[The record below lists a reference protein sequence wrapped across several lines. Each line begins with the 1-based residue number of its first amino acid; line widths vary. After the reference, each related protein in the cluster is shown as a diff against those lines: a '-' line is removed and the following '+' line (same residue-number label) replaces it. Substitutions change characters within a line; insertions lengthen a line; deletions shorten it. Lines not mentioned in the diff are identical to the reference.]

1 MIAGLDERGGP
12 GGSCGDFAIALH
24 RHAIS
29 GQMQPIEQRG
39 QSNVLRD
46 FARFPVEK
54 DIHKAGSGSGGFWG
68 MNGRFDLTATDASDN
83 EAMLLFQ
90 TTLQFLVT
98 EVGRIQQVLAGTLT
112 SVNDGAAQ
120 IYGSVNG
127 SLPGFRLNVIN
138 HTVLLDVGVEP
149 HHHSMFPQLQD
160 PRWGKLMLMTPSPAS
175 KKKLDTARTRPV

>member
-1 MIAGLDERGGP
+1 
-12 GGSCGDFAIALH
+12 
-24 RHAIS
+24 
-29 GQMQPIEQRG
+29 
-39 QSNVLRD
+39 
-46 FARFPVEK
+46 
-54 DIHKAGSGSGGFWG
+54 

-83 EAMLLFQ
+83 EAMLFFQ

-149 HHHSMFPQLQD
+149 HHHSMSPHLQD
-160 PRWGKLMLMTPSPAS
+160 PRVGKADVNDSLPCKQEKT
-175 KKKLDTARTRPV
+175 

>member
-1 MIAGLDERGGP
+1 
-12 GGSCGDFAIALH
+12 
-24 RHAIS
+24 
-29 GQMQPIEQRG
+29 
-39 QSNVLRD
+39 
-46 FARFPVEK
+46 
-54 DIHKAGSGSGGFWG
+54 